1 MLINDTHLQWKK
13 GSNVPRTHRILSE
26 EEKVKLESLESNFLN
41 SIINAE
47 INTDVDLM
55 ALHGLTNLSIFNVKN
70 FVKFIKMDDDFQTT
84 ALDTQTACLK
94 AQILSCL
101 VFLCVYLYD
110 PTASSFITLG
120 IPVHEDQVIQAFS
133 SYGDC
138 ADHYTKLRRESQ
150 NELIKDPYIL
160 AILLMVLVFSPEG
173 VNMLMHRH
181 LSNIQDQYLIQLK
194 HYFEC

>member
-1 MLINDTHLQWKK
+1 
-13 GSNVPRTHRILSE
+13 
-26 EEKVKLESLESNFLN
+26 
-41 SIINAE
+41 
-47 INTDVDLM
+47 
-55 ALHGLTNLSIFNVKN
+55 
-70 FVKFIKMDDDFQTT
+70 MDDDFQTT

-101 VFLCVYLYD
+101 VLLSVYLYD

-120 IPVHEDQVIQAFS
+120 IPIHEDQVIQAFS
-133 SYGDC
+133 SYGDF